1 MPPQVRC
8 KPTCPGLKFDVG
20 PEPDLAF
27 TLCQQSILKGP
38 NHIDPSEVRA
48 SDIAVD
54 GAPYWVIPHVF
65 EFGLQTEA
73 QILPD
78 ADGLGNG
85 QVLEK
90 FMWTMD
96 KRITRRCPGDC
107 VG

>member
-1 MPPQVRC
+1 MPPQGQLEAALS
-8 KPTCPGLKFDVG
+8 GLKFDVG
-20 PEPDLAF
+20 SEPDLTF
-27 TLCQQSILKGP
+27 TLCQQSILERA
-38 NHIDPSEVRA
+38 NRVDPREVRT

-54 GAPYWVIPHVF
+54 CAPYRVIPHVL

-96 KRITRRCPGDC
+96 KRITRRCPRDC